1 MERRGG
7 ISSRDDFWSVVDA
20 RNVLYTS
27 RLCCRAFRSLEG
39 ARKNDANLDILFFL
53 PPVEYKK
60 IEEEDSAVGE
70 KKKRR
75 KTKTWGEEKK

>member
-1 MERRGG
+1 MLERREEELAQET
-7 ISSRDDFWSVVDA
+7 IWSVVDA

-75 KTKTWGEEKK
+75 KTKTWGEEK